1 MGGNGLEESGFT
13 RSANGE
19 SGEGSTDGQAMGVE
33 ELSERELDQT
43 FAALTD
49 VRRRMVVRYFR
60 NSQDQVATLTDLA
73 LYVADRTEDTDF

>member
-1 MGGNGLEESGFT
+1 
-13 RSANGE
+13 
-19 SGEGSTDGQAMGVE
+19 MGVE

-49 VRRRMVVRYFR
+49 ARRRMVVRYFR